1 LLSIFDCLIHD
12 LTTFTASSNTHEL
25 VTNADGSGEIVQA
38 LKLDRREREIRDWL
52 SAPDPSFNYKN
63 ALEKR
68 YEGTG
73 SWFTGSQAFANWKK
87 QPNSFIW
94 LHGGPGYG
102 KTVLSSTIIK
112 HLKSVTMPAQIL
124 LYFYFNFNDVDKQ
137 TFESMLRSLIN
148 QLYQK
153 QPDARG
159 PLEQLWESSGKGQKQ
174 PSTKLLRD
182 VLLAMLS
189 KVNNVSI
196 VLDALDEST
205 TRSDLLTWLR
215 DVHKAEPST
224 CRVLVTARSEE
235 DIESNLQRWMLP
247 ESSMSIQK
255 RDADGVIRAY
265 IRHTVRNGNELRRWH
280 RRPEVQDEIETELV
294 NRAGGV

>member
-1 LLSIFDCLIHD
+1 LLPIFDCYAHN
-12 LTTFTASSNTHEL
+12 LTAFTVSSKTHEL
-25 VTNADGSGEIVQA
+25 VTNADGSEEIVQA
-38 LKLDRREREIRDWL
+38 LQLDRREREIRDWL

-102 KTVLSSTIIK
+102 KTVLSSTIIE
-112 HLKSVTMPAQIL
+112 HLNSATMPAQIL
-124 LYFYFNFNDVDKQ
+124 LYFYFDFNDVDKQ
-137 TFESMLRSLIN
+137 TFESMLRSLMN

-174 PSTKLLRD
+174 PSTRSLRD

-224 CRVLVTARSEE
+224 CRVLVTARSDE
-235 DIESNLQRWMLP
+235 DIKSNLQRWMLP

-255 RDADGVIRAY
+255 RDVDGVIRAY
-265 IRHTVRNGNELRRWH
+265 VRHTVRNCEELRRWH

-294 NRAGGV
+294 NGAGGV